1 MKNKTFCPVV
11 IILLACSFC
20 TNRPNFSDK
29 EQNIFGTEVEI
40 GSLVGRPTE
49 IVCLDS
55 LLLFYDRFDK
65 QTISV
70 FDFKNNQ
77 FIRRFLNEGRAPG
90 EVIVPLKLLTSN
102 RNKKLYV
109 FQLQTGIMH
118 EYNIYDIVNTKSEI
132 LNFQKYIFK
141 DRPAIIKK
149 IDNAFVG
156 IGLHEDNRYHLYT
169 KYGDFVNSFG
179 NYPFAGKHMN
189 SNDRFFIYQGSLC
202 SNPDGNFF
210 AMGSSYCD
218 NLEFYSVEQNQAT
231 LIKKYESYDVK
242 AQYQG
247 GIIINDDCVMNY
259 KASYGNGKYCY
270 MLYSGKTY
278 FENKRR
284 TYGGRKIIVF
294 NWEGNYIKS
303 FEADKD
309 IISFCVNEDNS
320 EIFAITSDDNGY
332 KIQRYHIN

>member
-1 MKNKTFCPVV
+1 MKTKTFYLAV
-11 IILLACSFC
+11 ILLLTCSFC
-20 TNRPNFSDK
+20 TNKSNFSNN
-29 EQNIFGTEVEI
+29 EQKIIGIEVEI
-40 GSLVGRPTE
+40 GSLVGQPTE
-49 IVCLDS
+49 IVCIDS
-55 LLLFYDRFDK
+55 LLFLYDRFDK
-65 QTISV
+65 QMISV

-77 FIRRFLNEGRAPG
+77 FVKRLLNEGRAPG
-90 EVIVPLKLLTSN
+90 EVIPPIRLQTSN

-118 EYNIYDIVNTKSEI
+118 EYSISDIVNNKSE
-132 LNFQKYIFK
+132 LNSFQKYIFK
-141 DRPAIIKK
+141 ERPAQIKK
-149 IDNAFVG
+149 TSNSFVG
-156 IGLHEDNRYHLYT
+156 IGLFEDNRYHVYT
-169 KYGDFVNSFG
+169 NSGDFVNSCG
-179 NYPFAGKHMN
+179 DYPFAGKEMN
-189 SNDRFFIYQGSLC
+189 SDDRFFLYQGSLC

-218 NLEFYSVEQNQAT
+218 NLEFYRVEHDQAT

-247 GIIINDDCVMNY
+247 RISISDDCVMNY
-259 KASYGNGKYCY
+259 KASYGNEKYCY

-294 NWEGNYIKS
+294 NWKGNYVKS

-309 IISFCVNEDNS
+309 IISFCVNEENS
-320 EIFAITSDDNGY
+320 DIFAITTDDSGFR
-332 KIQRYHIN
+332 IHRYRIN